1 MGLISM
7 YTLFNLTS
15 YHRSHVMEPLMLGN
29 VMGNQKALGFK
40 ISEISELARME
51 FEKKK
56 SLTRNHLGKPDKKIT
71 DSVLRQLKEHE
82 KILKNKF

>member
-1 MGLISM
+1 MS
-7 YTLFNLTS
+7 
-15 YHRSHVMEPLMLGN
+15 PLLLGN
-29 VMGNQKALGFK
+29 VMGNQKVLGCK

-56 SLTRNHLGKPDKKIT
+56 NLTRNYRGEPDKKIT
-71 DSVLRQLKEHE
+71 ASVLRQLKEHA